1 MLGSTKLSSTS
12 FEHTDPGGLDGG
24 LFLTRV
30 FTAFTIGV
38 DAEGAGL
45 PGCDITVPCVGA
57 TGCGG
62 IGYTVGRCTGGPV
75 GKLGGCCT
83 VDVAGGAI

>member
-1 MLGSTKLSSTS
+1 MVGSTKLSNTS

-30 FTAFTIGV
+30 FTAFRIGV
-38 DAEGAGL
+38 GVAGAGL
-45 PGCDITVPCVGA
+45 PGCVITVPCVGA